1 MVLPDR
7 GFATH
12 HRFLGRSKSA
22 GPVGSYS
29 TISEIDSNQTRSA
42 VQEWGMLTAGAG
54 GFQSRFMGSS
64 PRQSRLAGEDRAR
77 DQGTATPSPPASPA
91 SRPRRHAAAAA
102 RSAGSG
108 CAGARAAGGH
118 HQKDDMH
125 GHEQERQ
132 SEQHRQER
140 QRSYRHGEDE
150 AHRFLQIVVLPARE

>member
-7 GFATH
+7 GFATR

-91 SRPRRHAAAAA
+91 IRPRLL
-102 RSAGSG
+102 
-108 CAGARAAGGH
+108 AGAAAGGS
-118 HQKDDMH
+118 
-125 GHEQERQ
+125 GNRGRRARAGGRQ
-132 SEQHRQER
+132 
-140 QRSYRHGEDE
+140 
-150 AHRFLQIVVLPARE
+150 